1 MHDIKYIRENPELFD
16 ANLNKRGVD
25 ASSKEILLIDN
36 ERRKLQTLIQEK
48 QKSRNEISKKIPEIK
63 SKGQDASSLFDQV
76 SLIKKEIS
84 EFEKNETQLSEKLNS
99 YLLDLPNLIQIY

>member
-36 ERRKLQTLIQEK
+36 ERTVSYTHLTL
-48 QKSRNEISKKIPEIK
+48 
-63 SKGQDASSLFDQV
+63 
-76 SLIKKEIS
+76 
-84 EFEKNETQLSEKLNS
+84 TT
-99 YLLDLPNLIQIY
+99 IYSV

>member
-16 ANLNKRGVD
+16 ANLNNRGID

-48 QKSRNEISKKIPEIK
+48 
-63 SKGQDASSLFDQV
+63 
-76 SLIKKEIS
+76 
-84 EFEKNETQLSEKLNS
+84 
-99 YLLDLPNLIQIY
+99 

>member
-36 ERRKLQTLIQEK
+36 ERRKLQPLIQEK
-48 QKSRNEISKKIPEIK
+48 QKSRNEISKKYLQLNLKVRMLLLCMIK
-63 SKGQDASSLFDQV
+63 F
-76 SLIKKEIS
+76 
-84 EFEKNETQLSEKLNS
+84 
-99 YLLDLPNLIQIY
+99 P

>member
-36 ERRKLQTLIQEK
+36 ERRKLQTLIQENK
-48 QKSRNEISKKIPEIK
+48 NLEMKFQKKY
-63 SKGQDASSLFDQV
+63 L
-76 SLIKKEIS
+76 
-84 EFEKNETQLSEKLNS
+84 KLNLKVRM
-99 YLLDLPNLIQIY
+99 LLLCLIRFP

>member
-48 QKSRNEISKKIPEIK
+48 QKSRNEISKLTPPYIFHHLLCF
-63 SKGQDASSLFDQV
+63 LF
-76 SLIKKEIS
+76 
-84 EFEKNETQLSEKLNS
+84 
-99 YLLDLPNLIQIY
+99 LLHF